1 MQPELADNT
10 EQALPKAVA
19 AISRR
24 LPLSNTFVKFLIV
37 GGIGFLINQFMLFM
51 LYDSPIFWFLP
62 AQDTRVD
69 FGLFRLPDIR
79 LLISSVLAVETAI
92 IFQFNAHERW
102 TFRDRGRK
110 GWGPIRFLKFN
121 LGASASP
128 IIVVVTVNTLTPLVG
143 ISPYLS
149 NTIGI
154 LIGFMWNWTWNTLI
168 IWPQHQSGRK

>member
-1 MQPELADNT
+1 
-10 EQALPKAVA
+10 VA

-51 LYDSPIFWFLP
+51 LYDSPTFWFLP
-62 AQDTRVD
+62 AQDTRLD
-69 FGLFRLPDIR
+69 LGLFRHPDIR

-92 IFQFNAHERW
+92 VFQFNAHERW

-121 LGASASP
+121 LGAGVSS
-128 IIVVVTVNTLTPLVG
+128 IIVVVTVNTLTPLVR

-154 LIGFMWNWTWNTLI
+154 MIGFMWNWTWNTLI